1 MAEGLTH
8 GINTITVARA
18 QNRRDARHFRDAMH
32 AYRALRGADGLNSVP
47 PSTLAASMT
56 ERKAKHRVPRDALT
70 AGIRLAAQLSVTEKM
85 RENAIRVKH
94 RKEQHAIRQTVVARA
109 EVRAKRIKARMNDR
123 REAAGGNRSLFIKAQ
138 PAGRLH
144 YRAPAQS

>member
-1 MAEGLTH
+1 MNGTDVQLVKLMAEGL
-8 GINTITVARA
+8 NTITVA
-18 QNRRDARHFRDAMH
+18 QNRRDARHCRDAMH

-123 REAAGGNRSLFIKAQ
+123 REAAKKAKIDKE
-138 PAGRLH
+138 ARD
-144 YRAPAQS
+144 AQCHL

>member
-1 MAEGLTH
+1 M
-8 GINTITVARA
+8 
-18 QNRRDARHFRDAMH
+18 
-32 AYRALRGADGLNSVP
+32 NSVP

-109 EVRAKRIKARMNDR
+109 EVRAKRIKARMNSNDR
-123 REAAGGNRSLFIKAQ
+123 REAANYKKAEIDKE
-138 PAGRLH
+138 ARD
-144 YRAPAQS
+144 AQCHL